1 MSKLY
6 VFGIGG
12 TGSRVIKAM
21 TMMFAAGVKLPNNF
35 DVVVPIII
43 DPDSGNGNLTQTKD
57 ILKDYCSIRSKIKNP
72 DDFYQQDIQ
81 SVADLLKQNSNG
93 RNAFELALSG
103 TQQNT
108 FGEYIGVNSM
118 SFNAAAGS
126 DDQNFAKLLY
136 STDNLQANL
145 NVGFKGNP
153 NMGSVVLNQ
162 IIQSP
167 DFLSF
172 CQTFN
177 QGDAIFIINSIFG
190 GTGAAG
196 FPLLLKNL
204 RSNTNIQKAQYINNC
219 EIGDITYL
227 PYFSLQQPSE
237 GFATVNPGTFDEKA
251 KVALDY
257 YNQTIIGGN
266 QVNAIYFIG
275 NQSNRSIE
283 NYAEGTSAQCNNAH
297 FLELAGALA
306 IFDFCQNHPLNNG
319 NTIVKE
325 FGVQSDNTQA
335 GINLD
340 DLDPGHTRILASP
353 LVKYRLFTQYL
364 TKGLDRAINSCR
376 WTNDRMKLV
385 PKRQKSP
392 LNKNFFD
399 SADFALVKRM
409 NTAFDG
415 WIDEMQDNK
424 PSFTPFNKVDS
435 HNIFELRNGK
445 KPLHNPSCKRID
457 IENARLVTKPSIR
470 ENEMTLL
477 FKMFSQSLES
487 TCNYNNII

>member
-1 MSKLY
+1 MPKLY

-57 ILKDYCSIRSKIKNP
+57 VLKDYCAIRGKIQNP
-72 DDFYQQDIQ
+72 NDFYQQDIK
-81 SVADLLKQNSNG
+81 SVGDLLGQIGNG
-93 RNAFELALSG
+93 RNLFELTLNR

-108 FGEYIGVNSM
+108 FGQYIDVNAM
-118 SFNAAAGS
+118 SFNAANGA
-126 DDQNFAKLLY
+126 DDQNFTKLLY
-136 STDNLQANL
+136 SSDNLQANL

-153 NMGSVVLNQ
+153 NMGAVVLNQ
-162 IIQSP
+162 IIQSQ
-167 DFLSF
+167 DFRNF

-177 QGDAIFIINSIFG
+177 QGDAVFIINSIFG

-204 RSNTNIQKAQYINNC
+204 RNNPNIPNAQLINPC

-227 PYFSLQQPSE
+227 PYFSLQQPTG
-237 GFATVNPGTFDEKA
+237 GFSTVNPSTFDEKA

-275 NQSNRSIE
+275 NQGNRSIE
-283 NYAEGTSAQCNNAH
+283 KYSEGTGTQCNDAN

-306 IFDFCQNHPLNNG
+306 IYDFCQNHPLNNA

-325 FGVQSDNTQA
+325 FGVQTNNVAA

-340 DLDPGHTRILASP
+340 DLDPIHTNILAKP
-353 LVKYRLFTQYL
+353 LVKFRLFTQYL
-364 TKGLDRAINSCR
+364 NKGLDRAIKDCR
-376 WTNDRMKLV
+376 WANDQMKLV

-392 LNKNFFD
+392 LNKGFFQ
-399 SADFALVKRM
+399 SSDFDLVRKM
-409 NTAFDG
+409 NAAFDG
-415 WIDEMQDNK
+415 WINEMRNNK
-424 PSFTPFNKVDS
+424 PSFVPFNNVEAHS
-435 HNIFELRNGK
+435 VFELRNGK
-445 KPLHNPSCKRID
+445 RPKHKPSCKSID
-457 IENARLVTKPSIR
+457 IENARLVTNADIR
-470 ENEMTLL
+470 VNEMTLL
-477 FKMFSQSLES
+477 FKMFSMSIES
-487 TCNYNNII
+487 ACNYHNII